1 MNDQPAGTPETLDS
15 AANAQTPG
23 GHRTPD
29 FIGKS
34 VRFVLEESMAA
45 GFPVET
51 HGEGLARS
59 QDPPPGTPLRPH
71 ALVRVQF
78 GR

>member
-1 MNDQPAGTPETLDS
+1 M
-15 AANAQTPG
+15 PG
-23 GHRTPD
+23 ASRAPD
-29 FIGKS
+29 FMGKS
-34 VRFVLEESMAA
+34 VRSVLEDSIAA
-45 GFPVET
+45 GLTVEV